1 MPILQK
7 ETSEAVNS
15 IMGLTEAN
23 EESEGNAN
31 ARVQDGEEYMAQ
43 NEYAAAKI
51 AELENIKGN
60 RLLFSSVI
68 IIVCLLP

>member
-31 ARVQDGEEYMAQ
+31 ARVQDGGEYMAQ